1 VNKNFTPEKICSD
14 FLNNKLKEEVA
25 IDLLLSL
32 IENSEAFNIR
42 AKSIEAISKLN
53 LYNYR
58 IFKFIEN
65 CLVSDENALVRSASV
80 KTLAKNFPK
89 HYLLPLNW
97 AIQHDNSVI
106 VLKTIYDVIRN
117 AQDPLTQQ
125 LKLNLNNRLTKAYD
139 VKCEAIL
146 FLNLEVVYAEFSENP
161 NLKIVSSWHK
171 TMQMLS
177 LFHDFIGLIP
187 RIHYLKGGGEELATL
202 PDSINNIDF
211 FRSFFLSRQNK
222 RSVIAFR
229 ERVKLSL

>member
-1 VNKNFTPEKICSD
+1 MNKNFTPEKICRD
-14 FLNNKLKEEVA
+14 FLNNKLKEEVV

-42 AKSIEAISKLN
+42 AKSIEAISELN
-53 LYNYR
+53 LYDYR

-97 AIQHDNSVI
+97 AIQHDSSVI

-117 AQDPLTQQ
+117 PQHPLTQQ
-125 LKLNLNNRLTKAYD
+125 LKLNLNNRLTKVYD

-161 NLKIVSSWHK
+161 NLNIFSSWHK

-177 LFHDFIGLIP
+177 LFPDIIGLIP
-187 RIHYLKGGGEELATL
+187 RIHYLKGGGEELKAL
-202 PDSINNIDF
+202 PDSINNIAF
-211 FRSFFLSRQNK
+211 FRSFFLSSQKEKN
-222 RSVIAFR
+222 VIEFR
-229 ERVKLSL
+229 ERVKLSI